1 MDGQETEVKFYV
13 RQLKRVEQRLQA
25 LGARLIQP
33 RIYEVNLRFDR
44 PDGSLQR
51 EEKVLRL
58 RQDAQ
63 ARLTYKGP
71 SQQTADVLIRQEIEI
86 TVDNFEAARSFMEA
100 LGYIPVATYEK
111 YRSTYELGELHVM
124 LDELPYGD
132 FVEIEGPDIESLK
145 NVSKKLE
152 LTFSNAIPTNYLDL
166 FVGISQKRGLDQSQ
180 LTFAAL
186 GGLQIEPGELAL
198 RPADG

>member
-13 RQLKRVEQRLQA
+13 RKIKRVEKRLQA

-33 RIYEVNLRFDR
+33 RVYEVNLRFDR

-86 TVDNFEAARSFMEA
+86 TVDNFESRAQLSGSAWLYPGCNLR
-100 LGYIPVATYEK
+100 K
-111 YRSTYELGELHVM
+111 
-124 LDELPYGD
+124 
-132 FVEIEGPDIESLK
+132 
-145 NVSKKLE
+145 
-152 LTFSNAIPTNYLDL
+152 
-166 FVGISQKRGLDQSQ
+166 ISQHL
-180 LTFAAL
+180 
-186 GGLQIEPGELAL
+186 
-198 RPADG
+198 

>member
-13 RQLKRVEQRLQA
+13 RQIKRVEERLQA

-33 RIYEVNLRFDR
+33 RVYEVNLRFDL
-44 PDGSLQR
+44 PDGSLRR

-71 SQQTADVLIRQEIEI
+71 SQQTADVLIRPEIEI
-86 TVDNFEAARSFMEA
+86 TVDNFEAARNFLEA

-111 YRSTYELGELHVM
+111 YRSTYELGELHIM

-132 FVEIEGPDIESLK
+132 FVEIEGTEVCGLAKGVSRTGAGFQRRHPAQLPDHLRAFLSEPGIGSITIDFLSAKRVEDRTRR
-145 NVSKKLE
+145 
-152 LTFSNAIPTNYLDL
+152 TFSTTS
-166 FVGISQKRGLDQSQ
+166 G
-180 LTFAAL
+180 
-186 GGLQIEPGELAL
+186 
-198 RPADG
+198 